1 MPEKPDGKHMCANKN
16 YPIQVYNQLYRL
28 VWKS

>member
-1 MPEKPDGKHMCANKN
+1 MPEKPDAKYMCVKKN
-16 YPIQVYNQLYRL
+16 FPIQNYNQLYRL